1 MNTSQ
6 YNYFI
11 NNEPNFQ
18 TLKEW
23 ENDHIDVEFITE
35 KNLDASH
42 NYDMLFAPIEGLD
55 LESDFLNS
63 LKVDHF

>member
-18 TLKEW
+18 TINDW
-23 ENDHIDVEFITE
+23 ENGNFEDDFFSQKIENAQSLEQNLKSTSALDNESEFLKLYT
-35 KNLDASH
+35 
-42 NYDMLFAPIEGLD
+42 D
-55 LESDFLNS
+55 L
-63 LKVDHF
+63 